1 MSEEK
6 NQGEKKMNYKKLL
19 ITGGLFVLTIITPTI
34 ISYAYVS
41 GYCGLFMDYKQLFY
55 EKYF

>member
-41 GYCGLFMDYKQLFY
+41 GYCGLFMD
-55 EKYF
+55 